1 LCGTNKEVSVVTI
14 TDVAAEKAK
23 QILTAE
29 GKTGWGLRVYT
40 AEGGC
45 CGPSYGLDID
55 EKAGDNDDVVEK
67 NGLKVFVDKGTS
79 EKLNGMNID
88 FVDDGERQGFVIT
101 GGKSSSC
108 SSGCS
113 SCG

>member
-1 LCGTNKEVSVVTI
+1 MVTI

-23 QILTAE
+23 QILKAE
-29 GKTGWGLRVYT
+29 GKADWGLRVYT

-45 CGPSYGLDID
+45 CGPSYGMDID
-55 EKAGDNDDVVEK
+55 EKAADGDEIIEK
-67 NGLKVFVDKGTS
+67 NGLKVFVDKNTL
-79 EKLNGMNID
+79 EKLDGMKID
-88 FVDDGERQGFVIT
+88 FVEDKEAQGFVLT
-101 GGKSSSC
+101 GSKTPSC